1 MRWRGGGGALKSR
14 VTGTRAS
21 SEQAGYGAS
30 LPLNSVSMSSE
41 TKTKAS
47 LAAKIISLNE
57 QFAQWIQ
64 SQDKTSLWLDGV
76 EDYRAYAEEICKDL
90 KQLDAHAVE
99 ASAAAAATAERTE
112 PKLFSFN
119 PSSTAPVA
127 PSAGFGGF
135 SAPPVAFNKP
145 AEAVVLNGDGETE
158 RNGEDKDSEQ
168 PLIDET
174 NAADVLFSKKVHL
187 LSQDPETKKWK
198 DKGTGTFSLRKSKDG
213 GDGKRV
219 SYIVFTAATGKVLI
233 NAPVIK
239 GMKPM
244 VNEKAPSNVIMLLFG
259 MDDAGAQSRQMHLF
273 KCGSMETANEL
284 RAAVSAEA
292 E

>member
-1 MRWRGGGGALKSR
+1 
-14 VTGTRAS
+14 
-21 SEQAGYGAS
+21 
-30 LPLNSVSMSSE
+30 MSSE
-41 TKTKAS
+41 PKTKAS
-47 LAAKIISLNE
+47 LAAKIVSLNE
-57 QFAQWIQ
+57 QFATWIQ
-64 SQDKTSLWLDGV
+64 AQEKTSLWLDGV
-76 EDYRAYAEEICKDL
+76 EDYRAYAEQICKDL
-90 KQLDAHAVE
+90 KEIDARGGE
-99 ASAAAAATAERTE
+99 ANAAAAAPAERTE
-112 PKLFSFN
+112 PKLFNFN
-119 PSSTAPVA
+119 PSSTAATA

-135 SAPPVAFNKP
+135 SAVPAALNKP
-145 AEAVVLNGDGETE
+145 AEVVVLDGDDETE
-158 RNGEDKDSEQ
+158 QTGEDKDGDQ
-168 PLIDET
+168 PLIDEA

-198 DKGTGTFSLRKSKDG
+198 DKGTGTFSLRKSKDT

-259 MDDAGAQSRQMHLF
+259 VDDAGAQSRQMHLF
-273 KCGSMETANEL
+273 KCGSLETATEL
-284 RAAVSAEA
+284 RSAVSTEA

>member
-1 MRWRGGGGALKSR
+1 
-14 VTGTRAS
+14 
-21 SEQAGYGAS
+21 
-30 LPLNSVSMSSE
+30 MSSE

-64 SQDKTSLWLDGV
+64 SQDKTLLWLDGV

-90 KQLDAHAVE
+90 KEIDARAGD
-99 ASAAAAATAERTE
+99 ASAAAAVPAERTE
-112 PKLFSFN
+112 PKLFNFN
-119 PSSTAPVA
+119 PSSTAAAA
-127 PSAGFGGF
+127 PSAGFGSF
-135 SAPPVAFNKP
+135 SAVPAASNKP
-145 AEAVVLNGDGETE
+145 SEVIVLDGDDETE
-158 RNGEDKDSEQ
+158 QNGGDKDGDQ
-168 PLIDET
+168 PLIDEA

-198 DKGTGTFSLRKSKDG
+198 DKGTGTFSLRKSKDS

-259 MDDAGAQSRQMHLF
+259 VEDTGAQSRQMHLF
-273 KCGSMETANEL
+273 KCGSLEAANEL
-284 RAAVSAEA
+284 RSAVSAEA

>member
-1 MRWRGGGGALKSR
+1 
-14 VTGTRAS
+14 
-21 SEQAGYGAS
+21 
-30 LPLNSVSMSSE
+30 MSSE

-64 SQDKTSLWLDGV
+64 SQDKTLLWLDGV

-90 KQLDAHAVE
+90 KEIDARAGD
-99 ASAAAAATAERTE
+99 ASAAAAVPAERAE
-112 PKLFSFN
+112 PKLFNFN
-119 PSSTAPVA
+119 PSSTAAAA
-127 PSAGFGGF
+127 PSAGFGSF
-135 SAPPVAFNKP
+135 SAVPAASNKP
-145 AEAVVLNGDGETE
+145 SEVIVLDGDDETE
-158 RNGEDKDSEQ
+158 QNGGDKDGDQ
-168 PLIDET
+168 PLIDEA

-198 DKGTGTFSLRKSKDG
+198 DKGTGTFSLRKSKDS

-259 MDDAGAQSRQMHLF
+259 VDDTGAQSRQMHLF
-273 KCGSMETANEL
+273 KCGSLEAANEL
-284 RAAVSAEA
+284 RSAVSAEA